1 MLLICRF
8 LLPIL
13 RTLLT
18 GNDPVFLFVG
28 ACFNHHHHPILAED
42 LGFFF
47 QFFNLIKKNT
57 NFVTEHE
64 LQSSIAQL
72 SQISIF

>member
-1 MLLICRF
+1 
-8 LLPIL
+8 
-13 RTLLT
+13 
-18 GNDPVFLFVG
+18 LFVG
-28 ACFNHHHHPILAED
+28 ACFNHQHHPILAED

-47 QFFNLIKKNT
+47 SP

-72 SQISIF
+72 SEISTIYIIFYFIKKNFF